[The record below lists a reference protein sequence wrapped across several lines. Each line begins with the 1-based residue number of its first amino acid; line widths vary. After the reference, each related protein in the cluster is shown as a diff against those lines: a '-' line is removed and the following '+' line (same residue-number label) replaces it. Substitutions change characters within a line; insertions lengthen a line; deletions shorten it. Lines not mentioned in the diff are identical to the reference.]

1 MNLSLIRLQRM
12 LSELPNQL
20 RNFLSNVWSA
30 CLLTKIYANVE
41 MALIRTA
48 YPPFA
53 SATQIPVYYAI
64 VLYMLGEIFREK
76 MT

>member
-1 MNLSLIRLQRM
+1 MNESII
-12 LSELPNQL
+12 NTFAK
-20 RNFLSNVWSA
+20 NA
-30 CLLTKIYANVE
+30 IKIYANVE

-53 SATQIPVYYAI
+53 SATQIPVCYAI
-64 VLYMLGEIFREK
+64 VLYMLGEIFGEK